1 MFNSSNSSTNF
12 NNESNESSSFGSGLM
27 FSQDSL
33 DSTRYGEFE
42 NEAVYIPQSSQ
53 QGPSLV
59 DQYWNENTSLYDT
72 ANSTFKSDTLNE
84 SISSIGE
91 TSFEKQ
97 TTQDFFITSQDIFSS
112 SQFNYSQDENNQSGK
127 E

>member
-1 MFNSSNSSTNF
+1 MFNSSNSSTTS
-12 NNESNESSSFGSGLM
+12 NESNESTSIGSGLM
-27 FSQDSL
+27 FSQDTL
-33 DSTRYGEFE
+33 DTTRYGEFE

-59 DQYWNENTSLYDT
+59 DHYWNENTSLYDT
-72 ANSTFKSDTLNE
+72 ANSTFKNDTLNE
-84 SISSIGE
+84 SLSSFGE
-91 TSFEKQ
+91 SSLEKQ

-112 SQFNYSQDENNQSGK
+112 SQFNYSQEESNQSDK